1 MTTRFLLSAKA
12 DFPYICEHMEKKIE
26 MIVGEMLNRKPSDL
40 NLIALLKEKNGGDEG
55 LRCLPVLVGPYEAQ
69 TIIVSLFNHKIRPGI
84 YDLYLDTLKQF
95 DGHLVEVD
103 IYRISGGVFYSHLYI
118 ERDGNISYISCRTAD
133 ALALAVRSNAP
144 IFIEEELLER
154 NCVHMQPD
162 GAYSLPIST
171 ASTKVL
177 KEAMEQAVANEN
189 YEFAARLR
197 DELNSRGQADESGE
211 DLI

>member
-1 MTTRFLLSAKA
+1 MTTRFLLYLYYLC
-12 DFPYICEHMEKKIE
+12 DDMNETRKIE

-40 NLIALLKEKNGGDEG
+40 NLIALLKEKNGSGER
-55 LRCLPVLVGPYEAQ
+55 LRCLPVLVGPHEAQ
-69 TIIVSLFNHKIRPGI
+69 TIIVSLFNHKIHPGI

-103 IYRISGGVFYSHLYI
+103 IYRISGGIFYSHLYI

-133 ALALAVRSNAP
+133 ALALAVRSNVP
-144 IFIEEELLER
+144 IFIEEDLLDR

-162 GAYSLPIST
+162 GAYSLPIAT

-177 KEAMEQAVANEN
+177 KEAMEQAIATEN

-197 DELNSRGQADESGE
+197 DEINSRGQNDESGP
-211 DLI
+211 DII